1 MKRLLVLLLL
11 PLSLFPGVA
20 LAEAPEP
27 YVESYYLHS
36 YEVFVAAGNLVR
48 ARQVVEN
55 ALYWRPGDIRWW
67 QRLAQIADWQ
77 GDSATALRAWWKVAE
92 TTDDPQAW
100 RRWRRN
106 LRQALRRTLKL
117 PALGPVPTPE
127 VEVLEECP
135 CDGYR
140 RLKIAY
146 ETLPGNWIS
155 AYLLLPPGDR
165 PKPAVLC
172 PHGHVQGGK
181 QGVVDPDI
189 APGLAYGHALA
200 RQGCVVLAP
209 DNAGMGER
217 DGHTPLFDQP
227 GGCMLAWARLNHFGL
242 DLTGLRVFDL
252 MAGIHLLCDRP
263 EVDARRLGCAGL
275 SGGCWLAQVVTAL
288 DRRIRA
294 VILSGF
300 FTTFAQ
306 TVWHGHCIC
315 HHPHGIGAICDMPDI
330 SALIAPRP
338 QFVESGIDDTNYPH
352 QPAFSLT
359 QRAYE
364 FLGAADRLGL
374 DRHAG
379 GHLFRGEESIPWLV
393 NHLRG

>member
-1 MKRLLVLLLL
+1 MKRTTDRAF
-11 PLSLFPGVA
+11 PLIEDLDP
-20 LAEAPEP
+20 PHP
-27 YVESYYLHS
+27 
-36 YEVFVAAGNLVR
+36 
-48 ARQVVEN
+48 ARPHTSSWLNQRYHHFE
-55 ALYWRPGDIRWW
+55 R
-67 QRLAQIADWQ
+67 RLAYPQ
-77 GDSATALRAWWKVAE
+77 
-92 TTDDPQAW
+92 TDDPQAW

-217 DGHTPLFDQP
+217 DGHTPLSDQP

-374 DRHAG
+374 DRYAG

>member
-1 MKRLLVLLLL
+1 M
-11 PLSLFPGVA
+11 
-20 LAEAPEP
+20 
-27 YVESYYLHS
+27 
-36 YEVFVAAGNLVR
+36 
-48 ARQVVEN
+48 
-55 ALYWRPGDIRWW
+55 
-67 QRLAQIADWQ
+67 
-77 GDSATALRAWWKVAE
+77 
-92 TTDDPQAW
+92 
-100 RRWRRN
+100 
-106 LRQALRRTLKL
+106 
-117 PALGPVPTPE
+117 
-127 VEVLEECP
+127 
-135 CDGYR
+135 
-140 RLKIAY
+140 
-146 ETLPGNWIS
+146 
-155 AYLLLPPGDR
+155 
-165 PKPAVLC
+165 
-172 PHGHVQGGK
+172 
-181 QGVVDPDI
+181 VDPDI

-217 DGHTPLFDQP
+217 NGHTPLFDQP

-263 EVDARRLGCAGL
+263 EVDARRLDCAGL

-338 QFVESGIDDTNYPH
+338 QLVESGIDDTNYPH

-374 DRHAG
+374 DRYAG